1 LNNVCRKRGARENP
15 PTLPPETGPE
25 ITGLPKPPHWVID
38 KIRADIS
45 AGELDLHDIESFN
58 DQPIARGVGDTATE
72 AVETMWP

>member
-1 LNNVCRKRGARENP
+1 MAGS
-15 PTLPPETGPE
+15 
-25 ITGLPKPPHWVID
+25 PKPPLWVID

-58 DQPIARGVGDTATE
+58 NQPIARGVGDTATD